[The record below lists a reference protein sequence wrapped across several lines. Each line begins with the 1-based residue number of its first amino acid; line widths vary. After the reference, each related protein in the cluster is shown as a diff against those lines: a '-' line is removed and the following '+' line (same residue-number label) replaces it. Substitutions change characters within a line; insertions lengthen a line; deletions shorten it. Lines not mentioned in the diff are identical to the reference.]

1 MKLQSNCFDMNK
13 NFLQHFKFIS
23 NTEGR
28 REVKKYGKNGE
39 TYFVKEVSNIVM
51 SIAQLI
57 ESKVM
62 QHFLGKANAPYDSLA
77 TDGKKVYILSK
88 ELPLFHNYAKLTYNA
103 ENYFLKALNKSH
115 IIPGGKM
122 EKFIY
127 DSCKIPVLV
136 EDFKCNSYSN
146 TSLYKSA
153 DSKCYA
159 LYNLQ
164 NIELGSAI
172 LEFLGDYDR
181 HRGNLGLLFKD
192 SEESN
197 SAALVKIDGDSAI
210 AFTKLADQYRN
221 FYNNIVNPPKQFN
234 LQSSFYRD
242 TFRYCSKEDVVKSF
256 DTIANESISTFER
269 ITNEVLT
276 ELRIY
281 YSASE
286 LSKQLINTNINKLE
300 ADLINFFKVR
310 LEAMKDIKDCIPT
323 ALDAYKWEASDT
335 YFSENYPAYVNQNA
349 DKVVNP
355 DKNCVSILNKHSIDV
370 QKITNEASLSSF
382 WGEEK
387 IGIFKNLN
395 LSLATLKKIIDFDKD
410 LGNLAKA
417 AIDGCNKQLLQEV
430 KTYITHDLTFNEYID
445 GKFIDINIV
454 NYYSGNDCPSDFKE
468 VFDEILP
475 SNQVSNCY
483 EGFCQV

>member
-1 MKLQSNCFDMNK
+1 MNK
-13 NFLQHFKFIS
+13 NFLQHFKLIA
-23 NTEGR
+23 NTDGR
-28 REVKKYGKNGE
+28 REVNKYEKNGE
-39 TYFVKEVSNIVM
+39 FYYIKESSNIVM

-57 ESKVM
+57 ESKLM

-77 TDGKKVYILSK
+77 TDGKKVYILSE
-88 ELPLFHNYAKLTYNA
+88 ELPLFHNYVKLTDNA
-103 ENYFLKALNKSH
+103 ENYFLKSLNKSH

-122 EKFIY
+122 ERFIY

-146 TSLYKSA
+146 TSLYKFV

-164 NIELGSAI
+164 NVELGSAI

-210 AFTKLADQYRN
+210 TFTQSADQYHN

-242 TFRYCSKEDVVKSF
+242 TFRYCAKEDVVKSF

-276 ELRIY
+276 ELKIY

-286 LSKQLINTNINKLE
+286 LSKQLINTNVNKLE

-323 ALDAYKWEASDT
+323 ALDAYKWKDSDT
-335 YFSENYPAYVNQNA
+335 FFNENYTEYINQNA
-349 DKVVNP
+349 DKVANP
-355 DKNCVSILNKHSIDV
+355 DKNCVNILNKYSIDV
-370 QKITNEASLSSF
+370 QRIVNEASLSSF

-395 LSLATLKKIIDFDKD
+395 LSLATLTKIIDFDID
-410 LGNLAKA
+410 LGNLVKA
-417 AIDGCNKQLLQEV
+417 AIDGCNKQLLQEI
-430 KTYITHDLTFNEYID
+430 KT
-445 GKFIDINIV
+445 
-454 NYYSGNDCPSDFKE
+454 
-468 VFDEILP
+468 
-475 SNQVSNCY
+475 
-483 EGFCQV
+483 